1 MITDTVHHAEL
12 HGHKIMENNIDLI
25 LQFFIIRPS
34 LEAGAHLAS
43 VPCVDH
49 YLMVPGFYRGSEW
62 RCCSSRFLTW
72 DSSNVQ
78 PK

>member
-1 MITDTVHHAEL
+1 
-12 HGHKIMENNIDLI
+12 MENNIDPM

-43 VPCVDH
+43 VECLDH
-49 YLMVPGFYRGSEW
+49 YLVVPGFYPEMLL
-62 RCCSSRFLTW
+62 LTW
-72 DSSNVQ
+72 GSSNVQ